1 MEAFLDF
8 LLRKIVDKPENLSI
22 DKSEDAVFICFTI
35 TIDSLDFGKVI
46 GKKGRNI
53 NSIKNL
59 LYLYKSK
66 TAADGNSKRI
76 SLKIKENLFQES
88 ENYDR

>member
-8 LLRKIVDKPENLSI
+8 LLKKIVDKPENLSI
-22 DKSEDAVFICFTI
+22 DKSEDNAFIYFTI
-35 TIDSLDFGKVI
+35 TISSSDFGRVI

-66 TAADGNSKRI
+66 TAAVSDENRKRI
-76 SLKIKENLFQES
+76 RLKIKENL
-88 ENYDR
+88 

>member
-35 TIDSLDFGKVI
+35 TIDSLDSGKVI

-59 LYLYKSK
+59 LYLYKLK
-66 TAADGNSKRI
+66 NAADNGQNRKRI
-76 SLKIKENLFQES
+76 KLEIKENL
-88 ENYDR
+88 